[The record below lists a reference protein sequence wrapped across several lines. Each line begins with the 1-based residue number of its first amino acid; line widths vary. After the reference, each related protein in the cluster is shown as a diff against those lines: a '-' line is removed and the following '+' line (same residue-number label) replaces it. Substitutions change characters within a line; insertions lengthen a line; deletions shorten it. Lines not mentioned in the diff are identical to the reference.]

1 MKLLDVK
8 NLTVSFNTYNG
19 AVTAVHD
26 TSFFLNTGE
35 VLGIVGE
42 SGCGKSVTA
51 HSIMG
56 LLPRDHSRVEANT
69 FQMGNHNLLNIKEKE
84 WRQLRGREI
93 AMIFQDPMTSLN
105 PILSIRKQLSEAFR
119 TESAG
124 TSSKSLYDNSLE
136 MLQRVGISSPEE
148 RLAQYPHEM
157 SGGMR
162 QRIMIAM
169 ALAGKPQL
177 LIADEPTT
185 ALDVTTEAQILL
197 VMKDLLR
204 ENGTGMLFIS
214 HNLKIVAQMCD
225 RVMVMYAGTKV
236 EEGTVEDIFY
246 RPVHPYTKG
255 LLASLPQGKKRG
267 ELQAIGGQA
276 PDLFHMPT
284 GCAFHPRCA
293 EAMQICRTATPAI
306 SALSSTQEAACW
318 LTEKRRLNR

>member
-26 TSFFLNTGE
+26 TSFFLNAGE

-56 LLPRDHSRVEANT
+56 LLPRDNSRVEANT

-293 EAMQICRTATPAI
+293 EAMQICRAAAPTI